1 MLNSK
6 IYNINVEIYKKLV
19 YNVVERKN
27 FLLIF
32 LNLRNICCCVFLR
45 NYILRSTYKSCLSV
59 YPHTYDHLIPTIQ
72 VNLVGLVSIGTE
84 KN

>member
-19 YNVVERKN
+19 YNVAERKN

-45 NYILRSTYKSCLSV
+45 NYILRSTYKAA
-59 YPHTYDHLIPTIQ
+59 YQFTHTHYVHLIPTIL
-72 VNLVGLVSIGTE
+72 VNLVELVSIGTE